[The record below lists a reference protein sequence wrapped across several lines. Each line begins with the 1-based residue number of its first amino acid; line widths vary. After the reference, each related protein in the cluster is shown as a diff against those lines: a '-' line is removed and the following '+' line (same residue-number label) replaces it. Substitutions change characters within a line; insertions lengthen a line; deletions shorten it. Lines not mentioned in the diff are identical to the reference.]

1 MSRYKNSYLSYLLMY
16 LFWYLSWA
24 LSAQFISVYLLG
36 KGFSAAQAALV
47 VSGASLATMAA
58 QPLIG
63 AMGDKYDIKR
73 VSYVLFG
80 LTILGAVLFML
91 SDAFVAVLL
100 AYGLLM
106 ALLNG
111 ANPVMERVATAS
123 PFEYGRIRIWGT
135 VGYAAGTWLAG
146 FLYQNVV
153 PEAIYLALVASMLVT
168 IAGLWG
174 TEPKF
179 KEVAPSEDAPREKVS
194 ARTLLSNR
202 PFLYYLTFMALR
214 QGAVAAPNTYFP
226 AYLTGAGMD
235 ATLVSTILSV
245 AVVCELPLVLLAGRF
260 MDRVPNKALLMGAF
274 ACVVAQMAS
283 YALML
288 PAPVQVALTLL
299 GKHPAGMLLI
309 MANLKVVNTIV
320 DQRQQLTALAL
331 VSTAQNLTT
340 VALNPVAGVVLDTHG
355 YQAMFALGLAG
366 AAVAFALA
374 LAFRVKDGNGSGLF
388 S

>member
-1 MSRYKNSYLSYLLMY
+1 MARYKNSYLSYFLMY

-36 KGFSAAQAALV
+36 KGFSAAQVALV

-63 AMGDKYDIKR
+63 AMGDRYDVKR
-73 VSYVLFG
+73 VNYVLFG
-80 LTILGAVLFML
+80 LTILGAVLFVL
-91 SDAFVAVLL
+91 SNAFIPVLL

-135 VGYAAGTWLAG
+135 IGYAAGTWLAG
-146 FLYQNVV
+146 FLYQNIA

-179 KEVAPSEDAPREKVS
+179 KEAAPTGEAPHEKVS
-194 ARTLLSNR
+194 ARTLFSNR
-202 PFLYYLTFMALR
+202 PFLYYLAFMALR

-235 ATLVSTILSV
+235 ETLVSTILSV
-245 AVVCELPLVLLAGRF
+245 AVVCELPLVLLAGKF
-260 MDRVPNKALLMGAF
+260 MDRVPNKTLLVGAF

-288 PAPVQVALTLL
+288 PAPVQIALTLL

-320 DQRQQLTALAL
+320 GQRQQLTALAL

-366 AAVAFALA
+366 TAIALA
-374 LAFRVKDGNGSGLF
+374 MALMFRVKDGNGSGLF
-388 S
+388 N